1 MSSKKQNLTMLLQQA
16 IQRDSAVDIARIMVS
31 KPTAIGFEYG
41 DDSDDWWTN
50 LVCEESGICWSITKE
65 FYDKIKR
72 EVRREKI
79 SKLK

>member
-1 MSSKKQNLTMLLQQA
+1 MIKKQNLTMILQHA
-16 IQRDSAVDIARIMVS
+16 IQSNDVVAIAKIMVS
-31 KPTAIGFEYG
+31 KPTSIGFEYG

-50 LVCEESGICWSITKE
+50 LVCEESGVCWSITKD

-72 EVRREKI
+72 EVRKEKI